1 LDLQGKTAIVTG
13 ASSGIGEAVAK
24 ELSNAGMN
32 LIITARR
39 NDRIQRLASTLD
51 QTVAIPGDI
60 THPDLSGKLI
70 ERALQAF
77 GRCDVVV
84 NNAGIWEAGKIEE
97 INIERVCQMVRV
109 NVEAAFRVMY
119 TAVKY
124 FRSVNQGYL
133 IVISSVAGTKLVRP
147 TSGAY
152 AGTKCALEALSEG
165 LRIELAGTPIKVSCI
180 QPGAVITE
188 LQAHVAVNPRE
199 LYQLEHPLV
208 PEDIAR
214 YVRFLLEQPDEIV
227 IPRLM
232 VLPKGQPI

>member
-1 LDLQGKTAIVTG
+1 MELQGKTAIVTG
-13 ASSGIGEAVAK
+13 ASSGIGEAIAK
-24 ELSNAGMN
+24 ELRSAGMN

-39 NDRIQRLASTLD
+39 SDRIQLLASRLG
-51 QTVAIPGDI
+51 QTFAVPGDI
-60 THPDLSGKLI
+60 TQQNLPGTLI
-70 ERALQAF
+70 ERAIQAF

-84 NNAGIWEAGKIEE
+84 NNAGMWEADKIEE
-97 INIERVCQMVRV
+97 IDIERVCQMVRV

-119 TAVKY
+119 TALKY
-124 FRSVNQGYL
+124 FRSVNRGYL
-133 IVISSVAGTKLVRP
+133 IVISSVAGTKLVRA

-165 LRIELAGTPIKVSCI
+165 LRIELAATPIKVSCI

-188 LQAHVAVNPRE
+188 LQAHLAVDPRE

-214 YVRFLLEQPDEIV
+214 YVRFLLEQPDEIL